1 MAKKIKDTLVE
12 TPKVSYAT
20 KIPGETDLWIGSGHI
35 DQIDEIA
42 ANLDKSFM
50 EHVTSASII
59 GIVSYTLISVVL
71 DFYHSWIG
79 AFYIYGSSWFR

>member
-12 TPKVSYAT
+12 TPKVSYTT
-20 KIPGETDLWIGSGHI
+20 KIPGETDLWVYIV
-35 DQIDEIA
+35 QIDEIA

-71 DFYHSWIG
+71 DFLSFVDWCILYL
-79 AFYIYGSSWFR
+79 WFKLV

>member
-59 GIVSYTLISVVL
+59 GIVSYTLISVVFGFFIIRGL
-71 DFYHSWIG
+71 VHSI
-79 AFYIYGSSWFR
+79 SMV